1 MIQSIKIENFK
12 ALNGLSVTF
21 TPFTVLIGDN
31 SVGKTSVLQA
41 IAFLKYCCTSTFSK
55 FLDERNLSTTD
66 IYSKFV
72 GPNTSKLSFST
83 ELCLDEKDIHWD
95 ITIARSKG
103 TLSLVQE
110 EVKEG
115 DRSILHYSNS
125 KKENSF
131 RYNAQKKDIEP
142 IMSGIY
148 SNSII
153 QFTDTDKYASSY
165 PELAAIKNFFAH
177 METLDMLSPQSM
189 RKGSRGESA
198 ALGLTGEKIGAFIKS
213 LPALSQQCLVEDIQK
228 FNSAFAALSPKVK
241 EKDLVLLETKENYG
255 GKTIHVPTSNISDGL
270 LRIITLCALRYLN
283 NSGGAIL
290 LDEIEDGINNE
301 HLPLLVQILRQ
312 VQKEN
317 NVQII
322 ATTHNTLLLDYWI
335 DKREVDLDAAP
346 AQEKSQ
352 ESILLLYRDSFG
364 SAIAKNIFDSSVIRE
379 KLCYMYPGEIVQN
392 MTNRQLQDALE
403 G

>member
-41 IAFLKYCCTSTFSK
+41 IAFLKYCCTSSFDK
-55 FLDERNLSTTD
+55 FLDERNLSVKD

-72 GPNTSKLSFST
+72 GPRTFKLKFSTSLRLDGKDIQWDISVTRSTGKLS
-83 ELCLDEKDIHWD
+83 LDY
-95 ITIARSKG
+95 
-103 TLSLVQE
+103 E
-110 EVKEG
+110 EVKVGNHSVLYYNNDE
-115 DRSILHYSNS
+115 SA
-125 KKENSF
+125 NSF
-131 RYNAQKKDIEP
+131 RYDAQKIATEP
-142 IMSGIY
+142 IMPGRY

-153 QFTDTDKYASSY
+153 QFTDTDKHASSY
-165 PELAAIKNFFAH
+165 PELTAIKNFFSH

-189 RKGSRGESA
+189 RKGSRGEST

-213 LPALSQQCLVEDIQK
+213 LPALSQQCLVEDIQQ
-228 FNSAFAALSPKVK
+228 FNSAFSKLSPKVK
-241 EKDLVLLETKENYG
+241 EKDLVLLEAKESYN
-255 GKTIHVPTSNISDGL
+255 GKIIHVPTSNISDGL

-346 AQEKSQ
+346 AQENSQ
-352 ESILLLYRDSFG
+352 ESILLLYRNSSG
-364 SAIAKNIFDSSVIRE
+364 SAIAKNIFDASVIRE

-403 G
+403 D